1 MAKSFFARLFQ
12 PTWSNAASKGSKY
25 TGNDTPE
32 SAYDEVEPWIK
43 TDLDIPIDATNRD
56 KWPSLVLQARRHMRC
71 HPYHP
76 KRLPKNYQP
85 FQMVV
90 DSPEDEGERS
100 RKEVD
105 ISEPPTFP
113 LFTELPKELRDKILL
128 SSQAPIIMEGFA
140 VMDQE
145 WRGGPQAHF
154 RSYRSWHQIPLYA
167 VSRETRALAITFFG
181 EPDPLSVPFN
191 PTQDAIL
198 LDWDGSK
205 HAERGW
211 TGNHK
216 SPGPVL
222 TTRRWNASE
231 EWAMPRNLCDRVHHV
246 KVDARHAACEN
257 ADKGEKVSWRLVF
270 GLLKEHFRNM
280 TMLEVNL
287 SDLDD
292 KRFEGTYDPVGQE
305 LYRIDQLDLFDELEE
320 MSDDGRVPFQSLRR
334 FTIIPELQTPL
345 QAEREILKFRKAG
358 GGHFKVF
365 RQGQI
370 PKVR

>member
-1 MAKSFFARLFQ
+1 
-12 PTWSNAASKGSKY
+12 
-25 TGNDTPE
+25 
-32 SAYDEVEPWIK
+32 
-43 TDLDIPIDATNRD
+43 
-56 KWPSLVLQARRHMRC
+56 
-71 HPYHP
+71 
-76 KRLPKNYQP
+76 
-85 FQMVV
+85 MVV

-128 SSQAPIIMEGFA
+128 SSQAPIVMEGFA

-211 TGNHK
+211 TGNHR

-334 FTIIPELQTPL
+334 FTIIPELQTSL

-358 GGHFKVF
+358 GSHSKVF

-370 PKVR
+370 PKVG